1 MDTYLEIIRS
11 IIKSQMA
18 IIGPMAID
26 EANKIDGLSV
36 DNKVEKVTLISN
48 SPDETIKRLVE
59 QYASLFGAIS
69 IEVSKE
75 AVGAVVK
82 NTDKKDIKLPVLLQ

>member
-1 MDTYLEIIRS
+1 MDAYTEVIKS

-18 IIGPMAID
+18 IIGLMAID
-26 EANKIDGLSV
+26 EANKIEGLSV
-36 DNKVEKVTLISN
+36 DNKLEKIVLTGN
-48 SPDETIKRLVE
+48 SSEEVLKQLVE

-75 AVGAVVK
+75 AISTVM
-82 NTDKKDIKLPVLLQ
+82 KKGNLPMNLPEFLK

>member
-1 MDTYLEIIRS
+1 MDTYAEIVRS

-18 IIGPMAID
+18 IIGPMAVE
-26 EANKIDGLSV
+26 EANKINGLSI
-36 DNKVEKVTLISN
+36 DSKLENIAVTST
-48 SPDETIKRLVE
+48 PPEDAVKRLVE

-75 AVGAVVK
+75 AINAVIK
-82 NTDKKDIKLPVLLQ
+82 NKTEQVNLPTFLQ

>member
-1 MDTYLEIIRS
+1 
-11 IIKSQMA
+11 MA